1 MNRLLITL
9 PILLIALL
17 VAAIACGSGSD
28 SDATPTGTATTAGA
42 DPTPIGGTSNDG
54 SSGTPT
60 TVELVEQLRP
70 SVVNVQTEGGA
81 GTGFIVDGDGHIV
94 TNNHVIAINGQPAS
108 NIIVTLSTGEDI
120 DAEVVGRDPPTD
132 IAVLRIDADD
142 LVPVPLG
149 NSSDLR
155 VGEDLLAMGNALA
168 LEGGPTV
175 TTGVVSAL
183 GRVIQNDDPQN
194 FINISDAIQTDAI
207 INPGNSGGPLVNAKG
222 EVIGITSVVIRGVQ
236 AEGIGL
242 AISIDSAKPIIEELK
257 ASGEIDRGLLGV
269 RIASVNQALAV
280 GCSPLSAVSGVLI
293 ASVQQGGP
301 AAEAGLQTCDVIVQI
316 QDKGIETSGDLFGV
330 LNDYRAGITVDV
342 ELVRESARQSIEVTL
357 D

>member
-1 MNRLLITL
+1 MIL
-9 PILLIALL
+9 PVLLIALL
-17 VAAIACGSGSD
+17 VGAVACDSD
-28 SDATPTGTATTAGA
+28 SDPDVTPTGATTPAEA
-42 DPTPIGGTSNDG
+42 EPTPTGGASNDG
-54 SSGTPT
+54 SSGTLT
-60 TVELVEQLRP
+60 TVQLVEQLRP

-81 GTGFIVDGDGHIV
+81 GTGFIIDDDGHIV
-94 TNNHVIAINGQPAS
+94 TNNHVIAINSQPAN
-108 NIIVTLSTGEDI
+108 NITVTLSTGEDF
-120 DAEVVGRDPPTD
+120 DAEVVGRDRATD

-155 VGEDLLAMGNALA
+155 VGEALLAMGNALA

-207 INPGNSGGPLVNAKG
+207 INPGNSGGPLVNARG
-222 EVIGITSVVIRGVQ
+222 EVIGITSVVIRGLQ

-242 AISIDSAKPIIEELK
+242 AISIDSAKPIIQELK
-257 ASGEIDRGLLGV
+257 DSGAINRGLLGV
-269 RIASVNQALAV
+269 RIAPVNQALAA
-280 GCSPLSAVSGVLI
+280 GCSAVSTNSGVLI
-293 ASVQQGGP
+293 VGVLQGGP
-301 AAEAGLQTCDVIVQI
+301 ADEAGLEACDVIVQI
-316 QDKGIETSGDLFGV
+316 QDKDIETSGDLFGV
-330 LNDYRAGITVDV
+330 LNNYRAGVTVDV
-342 ELVRESARQSIEVTL
+342 ELIRQSDHESIEITL